1 MTGRTA
7 KKKWDLFFRILFS
20 TVLISYILYKVGPA
34 NLINTLRHINFFYM
48 WMSILLLPVLIFL
61 SAWKWQVILKAQ
73 QITVSVWRLFWLYTV
88 GYFFN
93 NILPVNVGGDVI
105 RAYALR
111 NQTGKGAEAFSSVF
125 LERFTGLTALLCMAI
140 VSFFFVFGTLKDIR
154 LIIIFVFSILGY
166 LLLFVLVFNARV
178 LDWFSRR
185 FTYKIFTNIFRHLRN
200 FQEATL
206 AIQGQKKVLVFA
218 MANSFVFNFVAILNV
233 YVSSRTFSDTM
244 TLLQA
249 FYITPIVSVI
259 VMMPVSIGGLG
270 LSESAFVILFQR
282 FGLAG
287 TLGLST
293 ALFLRAKALVS
304 GLAGGVYYLV
314 KGLNKMQDTSLTV
327 TPKDEKGDSEKMF
340 NSTEI
345 IRKNDSALKKY
356 QNVFIGSNGLWKLVK
371 FETLTGLFGNLPGM
385 AGLFLRQKFY
395 PSILRA
401 VGRGTVLN
409 ASVTLRHS
417 YKISIGKRCV
427 IDEYCLLSAQGD
439 DNSSITIGDEVL
451 LSRGTIVKTR
461 NGSIHIGDY
470 ANIGSN
476 CRFASTSSITLGRHV
491 LFANDCAI
499 GLINHRSDLLDVPI
513 MYQGFIDRGGV
524 VIEDDVWLGAGV
536 IVLDGVRIGKGS
548 IIGALSLVT
557 QDIPPYSIAVGIP
570 AKVIR
575 SRTAKRRKKKQ
586 PAGSGSAKK
595 NDYLD

>member
-1 MTGRTA
+1 M
-7 KKKWDLFFRILFS
+7 
-20 TVLISYILYKVGPA
+20 
-34 NLINTLRHINFFYM
+34 
-48 WMSILLLPVLIFL
+48 
-61 SAWKWQVILKAQ
+61 
-73 QITVSVWRLFWLYTV
+73 
-88 GYFFN
+88 
-93 NILPVNVGGDVI
+93 
-105 RAYALR
+105 
-111 NQTGKGAEAFSSVF
+111 
-125 LERFTGLTALLCMAI
+125 
-140 VSFFFVFGTLKDIR
+140 
-154 LIIIFVFSILGY
+154 
-166 LLLFVLVFNARV
+166 
-178 LDWFSRR
+178 
-185 FTYKIFTNIFRHLRN
+185 
-200 FQEATL
+200 
-206 AIQGQKKVLVFA
+206 
-218 MANSFVFNFVAILNV
+218 
-233 YVSSRTFSDTM
+233 
-244 TLLQA
+244 
-249 FYITPIVSVI
+249 
-259 VMMPVSIGGLG
+259 
-270 LSESAFVILFQR
+270 
-282 FGLAG
+282 
-287 TLGLST
+287 
-293 ALFLRAKALVS
+293 S

-327 TPKDEKGDSEKMF
+327 TPKDEKGDSEKIF

-345 IRKNDSALKKY
+345 IGKNDSALKKY

-536 IVLDGVRIGKGS
+536 IVLDGVR
-548 IIGALSLVT
+548 
-557 QDIPPYSIAVGIP
+557 
-570 AKVIR
+570 
-575 SRTAKRRKKKQ
+575 
-586 PAGSGSAKK
+586 SAK
-595 NDYLD
+595 DRSSARCLW